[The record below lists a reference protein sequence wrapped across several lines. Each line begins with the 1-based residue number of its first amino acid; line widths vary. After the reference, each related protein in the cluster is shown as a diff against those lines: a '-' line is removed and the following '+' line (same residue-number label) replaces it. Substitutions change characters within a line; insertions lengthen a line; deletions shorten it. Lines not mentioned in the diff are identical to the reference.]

1 MCRVIMG
8 NDNFT
13 RLLENTSEEYIGVG
27 NPDAKILIIANE
39 PGIADEE
46 QSYKEVACNRKM
58 WQAVDSWDFQT
69 KYSVED
75 NPCFPYKGQLYTVYS
90 PENGRGE
97 GGTSRTWY
105 YYQKLIDRL
114 RGIERGKRTPLDF
127 HDFCFSTD
135 FSSVCA
141 KKSGEIDED
150 PKLCE
155 EREKSIVRR
164 AGSGNNFFSEDFFQ
178 HFPIVI
184 VASGHYI
191 KKFKHIFNPKD
202 LFGFEDYRSHDVE
215 DDKGKKI
222 GWINIHECGG
232 ESPKLLL
239 HTKHFSSSISDKYIA
254 AIANEIITFVGKYNI
269 TLF

>member
-1 MCRVIMG
+1 MRRVIMG
-8 NDNFT
+8 NDNFA
-13 RLLENTSEEYIGVG
+13 RLLKNTSEEYIGVG

-46 QSYKEVACNRKM
+46 QSNKEVACNRKM
-58 WQAVDSWDFQT
+58 WQAVDKGDFPA
-69 KYSVED
+69 KD
-75 NPCFPYKGQLYTVYS
+75 NAEYNPRFPFRGQLYTVYS
-90 PENGRGE
+90 KKNGRGE

-105 YYQKLIDRL
+105 NYQKLIDCL
-114 RGIERGKRTPLDF
+114 RGVERGKRIPLDF

-141 KKSGEIDED
+141 KKSGEIDRN
-150 PKLCE
+150 PKLCKKRE
-155 EREKSIVRR
+155 ESIACR
-164 AGSGNNFFSEDFFQ
+164 AGSGNNFFSENFFQ

-191 KKFKHIFNPKD
+191 KQFKHIFNPKD
-202 LFGFEDYRSHDVE
+202 LFGFEDYRLHDVE

-254 AIANEIITFVGKYNI
+254 EIAKEIITFVRKYNI
-269 TLF
+269 TL

>member
-1 MCRVIMG
+1 MG
-8 NDNFT
+8 NDNFA
-13 RLLENTSEEYIGVG
+13 RLLENTSEEHIGVG

-39 PGIADEE
+39 PGIDKDNKE
-46 QSYKEVACNRKM
+46 QSNKEVARNRKM
-58 WQAVDSWDFQT
+58 WQAVDSGDFQT

-75 NPCFPYKGQLYTVYS
+75 HPRFPYKGQLYTVYS

-105 YYQKLIDRL
+105 NYQKLIDCL
-114 RGIERGKRTPLDF
+114 RGVERGKRTPLDF

-141 KKSGEIDED
+141 KKSGEIDKYQE
-150 PKLCE
+150 LCE

-164 AGSGNNFFSEDFFQ
+164 AGSDNNFFSEDFFQ
-178 HFPIVI
+178 QFPIVI

-191 KKFKHIFNPKD
+191 KQFKHIFNPKD

-215 DDKGKKI
+215 DAKGKKI

>member
-1 MCRVIMG
+1 MRRVIMG
-8 NDNFT
+8 NDNFA

-46 QSYKEVACNRKM
+46 QSNKEVACNRKM
-58 WQAVDSWDFQT
+58 WQAVDKGDFPA
-69 KYSVED
+69 KD
-75 NPCFPYKGQLYTVYS
+75 NAEYNPRFPFRGQLYTVYS
-90 PENGRGE
+90 KKNGRGE

-105 YYQKLIDRL
+105 NYQKLIDCL
-114 RGIERGKRTPLDF
+114 RGVERGKRIPLDF

-141 KKSGEIDED
+141 KKSGEIDRN
-150 PKLCE
+150 PKLCKKRE
-155 EREKSIVRR
+155 ESIACR

-191 KKFKHIFNPKD
+191 KQFKHIFNPKD
-202 LFGFEDYRSHDVE
+202 LFGFEDYRLHDVE

-232 ESPKLLL
+232 ESPQTASPYKAFFL
-239 HTKHFSSSISDKYIA
+239 
-254 AIANEIITFVGKYNI
+254 VNI
-269 TLF
+269 R

>member
-39 PGIADEE
+39 PGIDKDNKE
-46 QSYKEVACNRKM
+46 QYDNEVACNHEM
-58 WQAVDSWDFQT
+58 WNAVDKGDFPA
-69 KYSVED
+69 KAEY
-75 NPCFPYKGQLYTVYS
+75 NPRFPYRGQLYTIYS
-90 PENGRGE
+90 EKVRRGG

-105 YYQKLIDRL
+105 NYQKLIDCL

-135 FSSVCA
+135 LSNICA
-141 KKSGEIDED
+141 KKSGKIDED

-164 AGSGNNFFSEDFFQ
+164 AGSDNNFFSEDFFQ